1 MFSDTVTYEDFNGN
15 TCSETLY
22 FNISETE
29 SLKFLTSVEGG
40 YDKYLQKILDEFD
53 AMNSEDDHQRIQAIT
68 KVIDVYEDII
78 LAGYGEK
85 SEDGKRFMKSEEITN
100 NFKCSAAYEALL
112 LKFLDDPE
120 YGVKFVVAVL
130 PNNTGMSDNEIVT
143 SLKQDSNTIDLTDRF
158 KAKIEE
164 KKTEALPAE

>member
-1 MFSDTVTYEDFNGN
+1 MFSDTVTYVDFNGN
-15 TCSETLY
+15 ERSEELF

-40 YDKYLQKILDEFD
+40 YDAYLQKVLDEFD
-53 AMNSEDDHQRIQAIT
+53 NMKVEDDHSRVQAVT
-68 KVIDVYEDII
+68 KVLDVYEDII

-85 SEDGKRFMKSEEITN
+85 SDDGKRFMKSEGITN

-112 LKFLDDPE
+112 LKFFEDPE

-130 PNNTGMSDNEIVT
+130 PNNTGMSGDEIVA
-143 SLKQDSNTIDLTDRF
+143 SVKQDSNTIDLTDRF

>member
-15 TCSETLY
+15 KCSEMLY
-22 FNISETE
+22 FNISQTE

-40 YDKYLQKILDEFD
+40 YDAYLQKILDEFNS
-53 AMNSEDDHQRIQAIT
+53 MSEDDDRQKVQAVT
-68 KVIDVYEDII
+68 KVLDVYEDII

-85 SEDGKRFMKSEEITN
+85 SEDGKRFMKSPEITN
-100 NFKCSAAYEALL
+100 NFKCSAAYEAFL
-112 LKFLDDPE
+112 LKFLEDPE

-130 PNNTGMSDNEIVT
+130 PNNTGMSGDEIV
-143 SLKQDSNTIDLTDRF
+143 SSAKQDAKTIDLTDRF

-164 KKTEALPAE
+164 KKTEALPDE

>member
-1 MFSDTVTYEDFNGN
+1 MFSDTITYEDFDGN
-15 TCSETLY
+15 QCSETLF
-22 FNISETE
+22 FNISESE

-40 YDKYLQKILDEFD
+40 YDAYLQKILSEFD
-53 AMNSEDDHQRIQAIT
+53 KMNDEDDHQKIQAVT

-85 SEDGKRFMKSEEITN
+85 SEDGKRFMKSPEITN

-112 LKFLDDPE
+112 MKFLDDPE

-130 PNNTGMSDNEIVT
+130 PNKTGMSGEEIVAEA
-143 SLKQDSNTIDLTDRF
+143 KKDSGTDDLNERF
-158 KAKIEE
+158 KAKINVM
-164 KKTEALPAE
+164 KTADGSSE